1 MGYIQVYF
9 KLEPLLPAREILYA
23 ELGDKGFEAFED
35 EVDGVRAY
43 IKQEQFTDFLLK
55 DLMISGIE
63 DQKIDVS
70 IKTIAN
76 QNWNA
81 LWESNF
87 DPIVINSKC
96 TIRAPF
102 HAIPKVEYDLIISPQ
117 MSFGTGHHETTFLM
131 SKELFSLDLK
141 SIDLLD
147 MGSGTGVLAILSEK
161 LGAKNIKAID
171 IEEGAYINT
180 IDNCKLNNTKN
191 IIVEK
196 GDSELLEDSLFQVIL
211 ANINKNILLQDI
223 SVYSSCLTIGGK
235 LLLSGFFTTDVAELK
250 NEASDN
256 GLKFVKVEEK
266 NNWAMLMLEKL

>member
-1 MGYIQVYF
+1 MGYIEVYF

-23 ELGDKGFEAFED
+23 ELGDKGFDAFED
-35 EVDGVRAY
+35 EVDGVKAY
-43 IKQEQFTDFLLK
+43 IKQEQFTESLLK
-55 DLMISGIE
+55 DLTISGIE
-63 DQKIDVS
+63 GQKVDVC
-70 IKTIAN
+70 ITTIAN

-87 DPIVINSKC
+87 DPIVINSNC
-96 TIRAPF
+96 IIRAPF
-102 HAIPKVEYDLIISPQ
+102 HAVPKVGYDLIISPK

-141 SIDLLD
+141 SVELLD
-147 MGSGTGVLAILSEK
+147 MGSGTGVLAILAEK

-196 GDSELLEDSLFQVIL
+196 GDSKLLDDSLFQVIL

-223 SVYSSCLTIGGK
+223 SVYSNSLKIGGK
-235 LLLSGFFTTDVAELK
+235 LLLSGFFTTDVDELR
-250 NEASDN
+250 NVASDN
-256 GLKFVKVEEK
+256 GLKFVKLEEK
-266 NNWAMLMLEKL
+266 NNWAMLMLEKI

>member
-1 MGYIQVYF
+1 MGYIEVYF

-235 LLLSGFFTTDVAELK
+235 LLLSGFFTTDVAELN

-266 NNWAMLMLEKL
+266 NNWAMLILEKL

>member
-1 MGYIQVYF
+1 MGYIEVYF

-35 EVDGVRAY
+35 EKDGVKAY
-43 IKQEQFTDFLLK
+43 IKQEEFTESLLK

-63 DQKIDVS
+63 DQKVGIS
-70 IKTIAN
+70 IEKIAS

-87 DPIVINSKC
+87 DPIVINSNC

-102 HAIPKVEYDLIISPQ
+102 HTVPNVGYDLIISPQ

-131 SKELFSLDLK
+131 SKELFSLDLN
-141 SIDLLD
+141 SVDLLD
-147 MGSGTGVLAILSEK
+147 MGSGTGILAILADK

-171 IEEGAYINT
+171 IDEGACINA
-180 IDNCKLNNTKN
+180 IDNCTLNNTKN

-196 GDSELLEDSLFQVIL
+196 GDSKLLEDSLFQVIL

-235 LLLSGFFTTDVAELK
+235 LLLSGFFTTDVDELR
-250 NEASDN
+250 NEASEN
-256 GLKFVKVEEK
+256 GLKFVKTEEK

>member
-1 MGYIQVYF
+1 MGYIEVYF

-35 EVDGVRAY
+35 EVDGVKAY
-43 IKQEQFTDFLLK
+43 IKQEQFTEFLLK
-55 DLMISGIE
+55 GLMISGIE
-63 DQKIDVS
+63 DQKVDVS
-70 IKTIAN
+70 IKTIAH

-102 HAIPKVEYDLIISPQ
+102 HAIPKVEYDLIILPQ
-117 MSFGTGHHETTFLM
+117 MSFGTGHHETTFLI

-147 MGSGTGVLAILSEK
+147 MGSGTGVLAILAEK

-171 IEEGAYINT
+171 IEEGAYINA

-211 ANINKNILLQDI
+211 ANINKNILLQDM
-223 SVYSSCLTIGGK
+223 SVYSSCLTMGGK
-235 LLLSGFFTTDVAELK
+235 LLLSGFFTTDVAELR

>member
-1 MGYIQVYF
+1 MGYIEVYF

-43 IKQEQFTDFLLK
+43 IKQEQFTEFLLK

-63 DQKIDVS
+63 DQKVDVS

-87 DPIVINSKC
+87 DPIIINSKC
-96 TIRAPF
+96 IIRAPF
-102 HAIPKVEYDLIISPQ
+102 HAIDKVEYDLIISPQ

-147 MGSGTGVLAILSEK
+147 MGSGTGVLAILAEK

-223 SVYSSCLTIGGK
+223 SVYSSCLTKGGK
-235 LLLSGFFTTDVAELK
+235 LLLSGFFTTDVAELR

>member
-1 MGYIQVYF
+1 MGYIEVYF

-23 ELGDKGFEAFED
+23 ELGDKGFDAFED
-35 EVDGVRAY
+35 EVDGVKAY
-43 IKQEQFTDFLLK
+43 IKQEQFTESLLK
-55 DLMISGIE
+55 DLTISGIE
-63 DQKIDVS
+63 GQKVDVC
-70 IKTIAN
+70 ITTIAN

-102 HAIPKVEYDLIISPQ
+102 HAVPKVEYDLIISPQ

-141 SIDLLD
+141 AVDLLD
-147 MGSGTGVLAILSEK
+147 MGSGTGVLAILAEK

-171 IEEGAYINT
+171 IDEGACINA
-180 IDNCKLNNTKN
+180 IDNCTLNNTKN

-196 GDSELLEDSLFQVIL
+196 GDSKLLEDSLFQVIL

-223 SVYSSCLTIGGK
+223 SVYSNSLKIGGK
-235 LLLSGFFTTDVAELK
+235 LLLSGFFTTDVDELR
-250 NEASDN
+250 NVASDN
-256 GLKFVKVEEK
+256 GLKFVKLEEK

>member
-1 MGYIQVYF
+1 MGYIEVYF

-43 IKQEQFTDFLLK
+43 IKQEQFTEFLLK

-63 DQKIDVS
+63 DQKVDVS

-87 DPIVINSKC
+87 DPIIINSKC
-96 TIRAPF
+96 IIRAPF
-102 HAIPKVEYDLIISPQ
+102 HAIDKVEYDLIISPQ

-147 MGSGTGVLAILSEK
+147 MGSGTGVLAILAEK

-235 LLLSGFFTTDVAELK
+235 LLLSGFFTTDVAELR

>member
-1 MGYIQVYF
+1 MGYIEVYF

-23 ELGDKGFEAFED
+23 ELGDKGFDAFED
-35 EVDGVRAY
+35 EVDGVKAY
-43 IKQEQFTDFLLK
+43 ITEEQFTESLLK
-55 DLMISGIE
+55 DLTISGIE
-63 DQKIDVS
+63 GQKVDVC
-70 IKTIAN
+70 ITTIAN

-87 DPIVINSKC
+87 DPIVINSNC

-102 HAIPKVEYDLIISPQ
+102 HAVPKVGYDVIISPQ

-131 SKELFSLDLK
+131 SKELFSFDLK
-141 SIDLLD
+141 SVDLLD
-147 MGSGTGVLAILSEK
+147 MGSGTGVLAILAEK

-196 GDSELLEDSLFQVIL
+196 GDSKLLEDSLFQVIL

-223 SVYSSCLTIGGK
+223 SVYSNSLKIGGK
-235 LLLSGFFTTDVAELK
+235 LLLSGFFTTDVDELR
-250 NEASDN
+250 NVAFDN
-256 GLKFVKVEEK
+256 GLKFVKMEEK

>member
-1 MGYIQVYF
+1 MEYIEVYF

-23 ELGDKGFEAFED
+23 ELGDKGFDAFED
-35 EVDGVRAY
+35 EVDGVKAF
-43 IKQEQFTDFLLK
+43 IKQEQFTESLLK
-55 DLMISGIE
+55 DLRISGIE
-63 DQKIDVS
+63 GQKVEVCIT
-70 IKTIAN
+70 TIAN

-87 DPIVINSKC
+87 DPIVINSNC

-102 HAIPKVEYDLIISPQ
+102 HAVPKVGCDLIISPQ

-141 SIDLLD
+141 SVDLLD
-147 MGSGTGVLAILSEK
+147 MGSGTGVLAILAEK

-196 GDSELLEDSLFQVIL
+196 GDSKLLDDSLFQVIL

-223 SVYSSCLTIGGK
+223 SVYSNSLKIGGK
-235 LLLSGFFTTDVAELK
+235 LLLSGFFTTDVDELR
-250 NEASDN
+250 NVASDN
-256 GLKFVKVEEK
+256 GLKFVKMEEK

>member
-1 MGYIQVYF
+1 MRYIEVYF
-9 KLEPLLPAREILYA
+9 KLEPLLPAREILCA
-23 ELGDKGFEAFED
+23 ELADKGFDAFED
-35 EVDGVRAY
+35 EVDGVKAY
-43 IKQEQFTDFLLK
+43 IEEEQFTESLLK

-63 DQKIDVS
+63 GQKVDLCIT
-70 IKTIAN
+70 TIAS

-87 DPIVINSKC
+87 NPIVINSNC

-102 HAIPKVEYDLIISPQ
+102 HPAPAVKYDVIISPQ

-131 SKELFSLDLK
+131 SKELFSIDLE
-141 SIDLLD
+141 SIALLD
-147 MGSGTGVLAILSEK
+147 MGSGTGVLAILAEK

-171 IEEGAYINT
+171 IEEGAYLNT

-196 GDSELLEDSLFQVIL
+196 GDSKLLEDSLFQVIL

-223 SVYSSCLTIGGK
+223 SVYSKSLKIGGK
-235 LLLSGFFTTDVAELK
+235 LLLSGFFTTDVDELR
-250 NEASDN
+250 NIASNN

-266 NNWAMLMLEKL
+266 NNWAMLLLEKL

>member
-1 MGYIQVYF
+1 MGYIEVYF
-9 KLEPLLPAREILYA
+9 KLEPLLPAREVLYA

-43 IKQEQFTDFLLK
+43 IKQEQFTEFLLK

-63 DQKIDVS
+63 DQKVDVS

-87 DPIVINSKC
+87 DPIIINSKC
-96 TIRAPF
+96 IIRAPF
-102 HAIPKVEYDLIISPQ
+102 HAIDKVEYDLIISPQ

-147 MGSGTGVLAILSEK
+147 MGSGTGVLAILAEK

-235 LLLSGFFTTDVAELK
+235 LLLSGFFTTDVAELR